1 MPAWITHVA
10 HALPGAAIAQADI
23 TAWMEQRLPAGA
35 DPGRLRRFST
45 RAGVD
50 FRHSVLDL
58 MGAEGDAMYPAGA
71 PHADTQVRSR
81 AFARLA
87 PALAVQAVHAA
98 CPDGLPAITHL
109 VVATCT
115 GAVAPGL
122 DLLLIDALGLPR
134 STRRTMI
141 GFMGCYAAMP
151 ALRVAWDTVRADPT
165 AKVLVVCCEL
175 GSLHLQL
182 GPDDDALVAA
192 CLFGDGAA
200 AAVVQAGSEPIGTG
214 LRIVRDACAVVP
226 DTGDQ
231 MAWIAAADGFRLR
244 LSPSIPRSLGT
255 VLPGLT
261 DTLLAGVARSE
272 ARWAVHPGGPRILSD
287 VGHGLGLAEGALAA
301 SHAALRSAGNRSS
314 GTVLAII
321 GDMCRSSWSGPL
333 AAYAFGPGL
342 TAEGFLLHRHS

>member
-1 MPAWITHVA
+1 MNAWISHLA
-10 HALPGAAIAQADI
+10 HALPGPAIAQADI
-23 TAWMEQRLPAGA
+23 TGWMEARLPAGS
-35 DPGRLRRFST
+35 DPARLRRFAT

-50 FRHSVLDL
+50 HRHSVLDL
-58 MGAEGDAMYPAGA
+58 LGAEGEAMYPAGRS
-71 PHADTQVRSR
+71 HADALERSR
-81 AFARLA
+81 AFIRHA
-87 PALAVQAVHAA
+87 PPLAVQAVRAA

-134 STRRTMI
+134 STRRTMVA
-141 GFMGCYAAMP
+141 FMGCYAAMP
-151 ALRVAWDTVRADPT
+151 ALRVAWDAVRADPA

-175 GSLHLQL
+175 SSLHLQL

-192 CLFGDGAA
+192 CLFGDGASA
-200 AAVVQAGSEPIGTG
+200 AIVQAGEQPVGMG

-226 DTGDQ
+226 ESGDQ

-244 LSPSIPRSLGT
+244 LSPGIPKSLGGT
-255 VLPGLT
+255 LPGLT
-261 DTLLAGVARSE
+261 DSLLGGVPRDG
-272 ARWAVHPGGPRILSD
+272 ARWAVHPGGPRILDD
-287 VGHGLGLAEGALAA
+287 VTRSLGLPAEALAA

-314 GTVLAII
+314 GTILAII
-321 GDMCRSSWSGPL
+321 GEMCRTPWSGPL

-342 TAEGFLLHRHS
+342 TAEGILLHRHA